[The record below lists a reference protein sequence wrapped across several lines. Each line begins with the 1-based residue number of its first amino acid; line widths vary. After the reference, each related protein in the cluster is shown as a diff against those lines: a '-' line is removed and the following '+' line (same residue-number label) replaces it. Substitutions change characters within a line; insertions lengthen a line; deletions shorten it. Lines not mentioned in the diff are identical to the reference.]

1 MGPLGIILIVI
12 LVVYLLWPSIL
23 RWLRRMMMR
32 RAEDYM
38 RRMTGMP
45 PRPDSREGRRRS
57 RDAGQERRRTAERGP
72 RNNGDALRAMRE
84 VAQDVEF
91 TETID
96 YSEETEITGEGR
108 VRQKRTCR
116 EEQVTDAEFT
126 IIDDSSKRKK

>member
-1 MGPLGIILIVI
+1 M
-12 LVVYLLWPSIL
+12 

-45 PRPDSREGRRRS
+45 PRPDSREGKRRNKN
-57 RDAGQERRRTAERGP
+57 AEKERRRAERRGS

-84 VAQDVEF
+84 VAEDVEF

-108 VRQKRTCR
+108 VRQKRTYR

-126 IIDDSSKRKK
+126 IIDDKSSKHRNK

>member
-1 MGPLGIILIVI
+1 
-12 LVVYLLWPSIL
+12 
-23 RWLRRMMMR
+23 MMMR

-57 RDAGQERRRTAERGP
+57 RDAGQGRRRSAKRDP

-108 VRQKRTCR
+108 VRQKRTYR

-126 IIDDSSKRKK
+126 IIDDSSKCKK